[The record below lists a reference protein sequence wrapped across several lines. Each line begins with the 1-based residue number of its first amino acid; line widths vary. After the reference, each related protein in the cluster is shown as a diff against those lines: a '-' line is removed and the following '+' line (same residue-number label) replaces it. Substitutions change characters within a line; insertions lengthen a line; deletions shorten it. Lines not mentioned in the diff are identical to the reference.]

1 MRNIF
6 LILIIAV
13 LVLIAAIATNL
24 IDIRQTRPA
33 QAPDISASGNGITA
47 AGGQTPEFKVETGSV
62 TVGTKPA
69 NVQIPVPD
77 VRVNPPANGAQPVTN
92 AQ

>member
-1 MRNIF
+1 MRTIF

-33 QAPDISASGNGITA
+33 QAPDISATGNGITA
-47 AGGQTPEFKVETGSV
+47 AGGQTPKFDVDTGSV

-69 NVQIPVPD
+69 NVQVPVPN
-77 VRVNPPANGAQPVTN
+77 VQVNPPANSAQPATN